1 MTISRLTAA
10 SVCGMA
16 LALAAFT
23 GPAHAAGE
31 VRIGGFPFSCK
42 TPDGKTLQPRH
53 GDIPGITFIDMP
65 AQYEQC
71 VETIKRKIVG
81 CEMNTDFGGYR
92 SRDKRYPGCLPIFE
106 EQAKACV
113 AFYHREKAKCDAW
126 GPGAARAGDEAGPD
140 RREAPAHEALIASF
154 RFSCKTSDGKTVHPK
169 FGDIPRAYF
178 TDMPAQR
185 EQCLEAINYKI
196 AGCESNTTFRS
207 NTEAERYPRCEQVF
221 EEQAKACAAFYREER
236 AKCDIGSAEAGT
248 PGEADGTEGGAAAD
262 ADLEPKCEDMEE
274 GATCWRRISG
284 GRECWT
290 LDDYNYPGKTFTSW
304 SGSCSGGVADGEG
317 TLVWTWGEQVDGE
330 LIESTGTL
338 VDSKKHGHWVWRY
351 TDGSVHE
358 GPYVDGKQ
366 HGHWVQRA
374 PSGSVH
380 EGPYVDG
387 KMHGNWVKCF
397 ASGRCYTTEWLAGD
411 IVEGSK

>member
-113 AFYHREKAKCDAW
+113 AFYHREKAKCDA
-126 GPGAARAGDEAGPD
+126 
-140 RREAPAHEALIASF
+140 
-154 RFSCKTSDGKTVHPK
+154 
-169 FGDIPRAYF
+169 
-178 TDMPAQR
+178 
-185 EQCLEAINYKI
+185 
-196 AGCESNTTFRS
+196 
-207 NTEAERYPRCEQVF
+207 
-221 EEQAKACAAFYREER
+221 
-236 AKCDIGSAEAGT
+236 
-248 PGEADGTEGGAAAD
+248 
-262 ADLEPKCEDMEE
+262 
-274 GATCWRRISG
+274 
-284 GRECWT
+284 
-290 LDDYNYPGKTFTSW
+290 
-304 SGSCSGGVADGEG
+304 
-317 TLVWTWGEQVDGE
+317 
-330 LIESTGTL
+330 
-338 VDSKKHGHWVWRY
+338 
-351 TDGSVHE
+351 
-358 GPYVDGKQ
+358 
-366 HGHWVQRA
+366 
-374 PSGSVH
+374 
-380 EGPYVDG
+380 
-387 KMHGNWVKCF
+387 
-397 ASGRCYTTEWLAGD
+397 
-411 IVEGSK
+411 